1 MTTKIDKALNDYFEV
16 HYAAYDDIIDLFVTP
31 IPYMWKFNIPPR
43 RMTVRLSC
51 DPETFEVT
59 ETRTPMYSMINDN
72 YIRYLWRNLED
83 IPFDGETETILEGYY
98 IWDAGTDRDE
108 IWHWFDEHY
117 SKGVYALLY
126 GEED

>member
-1 MTTKIDKALNDYFEV
+1 MEMKIYNALKDYYEA
-16 HYAAYDDIIDLFVTP
+16 HYAAYDDFTEWFVNPTP
-31 IPYMWKFNIPPR
+31 YTWKFDIPPR

-59 ETRTPMYSMINDN
+59 ETRTPMLRIINDN
-72 YIRYLWRNLED
+72 FIRRLWRGLED
-83 IPFDGETETILEGYY
+83 VPFDGETETILEDYY

-108 IWHWFDEHY
+108 TWHWFDKHY